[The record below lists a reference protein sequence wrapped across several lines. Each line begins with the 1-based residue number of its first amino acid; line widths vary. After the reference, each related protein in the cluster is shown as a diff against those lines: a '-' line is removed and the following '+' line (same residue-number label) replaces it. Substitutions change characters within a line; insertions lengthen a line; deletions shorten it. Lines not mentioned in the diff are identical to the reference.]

1 MTKCPDA
8 YTVFLNRCVP
18 KQLIT
23 TAVGLFTNT
32 GAQSLVEE
40 VVQDLEIAWKEIIY
54 MGLIALGE
62 GSCLVHRLFFRPHQK
77 KSRLKKLKT
86 QGKDSKLK

>member
-18 KQLIT
+18 MQLTT

-62 GSCLVHRLFFRPHQK
+62 GSCLQWCPIKMRLFY
-77 KSRLKKLKT
+77 
-86 QGKDSKLK
+86 

>member
-1 MTKCPDA
+1 MCIFRYCVTKCPDA

-18 KQLIT
+18 KQLTT

-62 GSCLVHRLFFRPHQK
+62 GSCLQWCPIKMRLFH
-77 KSRLKKLKT
+77 
-86 QGKDSKLK
+86 

>member
-18 KQLIT
+18 KQLTT
-23 TAVGLFTNT
+23 TAVGLFANT

-62 GSCLVHRLFFRPHQK
+62 GLGIV
-77 KSRLKKLKT
+77 LKIKIHCCTFKI
-86 QGKDSKLK
+86 